1 MSEDPQD
8 AFKVTDRRLFNPD
21 GSPREQ
27 EAEPEPPVQ
36 AAAASAGPSLEVI
49 PEKPIEFAAE
59 LSGGPLPSPEAE
71 NELESDEDAGGD
83 LTEFMGVL
91 MEFATPAFIHL
102 GLAEHPATGRP
113 EVNLPAAQQAI
124 EMLRVLREK
133 TVGNLSREED
143 DFFEGLLADLRMR
156 FVSLKKPS

>member
-8 AFKVTDRRLFNPD
+8 AFKVTDRRLFNAD
-21 GSPREQ
+21 GTPREAQ
-27 EAEPEPPVQ
+27 AEPEPEPVLLTTSDQLAESAQ
-36 AAAASAGPSLEVI
+36 AESAQ
-49 PEKPIEFAAE
+49 AE
-59 LSGGPLPSPEAE
+59 PSPAPSSLIADDVDRERTE
-71 NELESDEDAGGD
+71 DDEPGGE

-133 TVGNLSREED
+133 TTGNLTREED

-156 FVSLKKPS
+156 FVSLKKQQ

>member
-1 MSEDPQD
+1 MSEDQND
-8 AFKVTDRRLFNPD
+8 TFKVTDRRLFNSD
-21 GSPREQ
+21 GSARE
-27 EAEPEPPVQ
+27 ERSEPEPELTPELATVSAVTAGHLAEG
-36 AAAASAGPSLEVI
+36 AAD
-49 PEKPIEFAAE
+49 
-59 LSGGPLPSPEAE
+59 AE
-71 NELESDEDAGGD
+71 NDSEEGGE
-83 LTEFMGVL
+83 LTEFMAVL

-133 TVGNLSREED
+133 TVGNLIPEED

-156 FVSLKKPS
+156 FVSLKK